1 MISKELEE
9 LRKLIIKLIREVN
22 ADKVPLE
29 KASELSKL
37 TAQYCNIVKLQRG
50 RKWVL
55 MKLWKKK

>member
-9 LRKLIIKLIREVN
+9 LRKLMIKLIREVN

-50 RKWVL
+50 RK
-55 MKLWKKK
+55 